1 MAPGQAFP
9 AKWVSEKGG
18 KFNSR
23 GRLRCISR
31 KTRLK
36 FDPQRSENCGV
47 CDEILR
53 GELKVAYLKTAYEW
67 FSVKAPILWLEL
79 SRMLGFVSF
88 SLGTYALIREVMDF
102 QPVELSSPRRWKD
115 NEAKH
120 KAGKLVLGQPRH
132 LTELFK

>member
-1 MAPGQAFP
+1 MLESKIQF
-9 AKWVSEKGG
+9 
-18 KFNSR
+18 F
-23 GRLRCISR
+23 RCIF
-31 KTRLK
+31 L
-36 FDPQRSENCGV
+36 
-47 CDEILR
+47 
-53 GELKVAYLKTAYEW
+53 
-67 FSVKAPILWLEL
+67 LEL